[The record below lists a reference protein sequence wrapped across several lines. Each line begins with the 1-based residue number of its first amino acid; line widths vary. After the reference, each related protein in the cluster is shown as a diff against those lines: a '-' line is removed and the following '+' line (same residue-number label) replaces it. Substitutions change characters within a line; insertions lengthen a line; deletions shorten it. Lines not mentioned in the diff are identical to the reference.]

1 MLASAFIDRAPVDT
15 LDDQLRS
22 LWHEPTLRAEMLA
35 LLAILDD
42 RRREPTTPW
51 VDPRRIRPAPLHVH
65 GRYRQEEVLAGLEVL
80 RKGVLPRI
88 QTGVFHVAEEN
99 VDLLFVTL
107 RKTEAS
113 FSPSTMYKDYAV
125 SPTRFHWESQNT
137 AHPAS
142 QTGQRYL
149 ARSSAVLLFVREEQ
163 RQANG
168 LAAPFVFLGT
178 ANLVECSGERPM
190 QIVWELGT
198 AMPAGMYQRATLAAG

>member
-1 MLASAFIDRAPVDT
+1 
-15 LDDQLRS
+15 
-22 LWHEPTLRAEMLA
+22 MLA

-149 ARSSAVLLFVREEQ
+149 AKSSTVLLFVREEQ

-168 LAAPFVFLGT
+168 LAAPFVFPGPRQPRR
-178 ANLVECSGERPM
+178 VQR
-190 QIVWELGT
+190 
-198 AMPAGMYQRATLAAG
+198 RATDADRLGARHGHAGGHVPARHARRWLGGAIGAAPDRVAATTARGSAW